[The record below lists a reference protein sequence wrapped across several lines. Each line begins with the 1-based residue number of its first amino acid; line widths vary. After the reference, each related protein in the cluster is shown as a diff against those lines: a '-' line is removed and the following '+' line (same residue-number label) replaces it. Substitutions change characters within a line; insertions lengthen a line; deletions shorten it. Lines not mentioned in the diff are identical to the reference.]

1 MTVTLDPMTLALSM
15 ADTMLLQTERS
26 GRTLDEIRRIA
37 DTIHT
42 MMAATGQ
49 DVSADR
55 IAREIESRFEVWV
68 PREVWVEDPRDHAPW
83 LTDRQDKI
91 EWAYWDRYKT
101 WLTRRSGW
109 KPPAVEAL
117 SDSTDTVLS
126 LLEDPERPGEWSVKG
141 LTYGQVQSGKTANY
155 TGLICK
161 AVDAGYQVVVVLT
174 GAHESLRHQTQT
186 RLDLEFLGFNSR
198 FTRQQTSESIYVGVG
213 NLGLKN
219 PPLCLSITTRDKDF
233 SVSAFES
240 ATADPRR
247 VRLLAVVKKNARILE
262 NLRDWLGNFTTEQA
276 DGRRLATDVP
286 LLLIDDEA
294 DYASVDTKKP
304 RRGGSASD
312 PEHDP
317 TRINQCIRD
326 VLNLFEKRAYV
337 AYTATPFAN
346 IFISDE
352 TDHPEYRDDL
362 FPRSFMVALSPPSNY
377 CGPEVVFGLEDPTAD
392 VVREPLPVIRDVADE
407 GAWMPDGHIKE
418 YQPPRELPRSLKQAI
433 DAFVLGTATR
443 KARTEYFGS
452 RAGHNTMLVHVTRF
466 KAVQFAVARQLTL
479 HLREMDDLWGDRGA
493 AGVVMRQRLRELW
506 EQDFVPTYAELAD
519 RSDLAGLVGE
529 PITFDQVES
538 VLGEVLAECAQAVKT
553 INGEAADVL
562 EYESSTPATVIA
574 VGGDK
579 LSRGLTLEGLTVSY
593 YLRASRTYDT
603 LMQMGRWFGYRSG
616 YLDVTR
622 LYTTRELVDSYVHV
636 TRASREL
643 MDLVSSLAATG
654 RRPVDVGLRVQD
666 GYEHLQVTAGAKMRN
681 STSVSLSSAGQRPET
696 LYMRTTG
703 QAMVENHARLERLVD
718 VVRGYEA
725 VPEELRRG
733 AKGLMRRGVPA
744 SAVIEFLDGFAAS
757 SKILQAR
764 PQTLVDY
771 ISRQNALGELT
782 TWTIAVTAGSSPQM
796 FTVGGETFRMVKRKL
811 LDSAGSVSAGT
822 DFQVGVLVSPDHEA
836 IGLSAEAHERAFQA
850 TRREFSRRNDR
861 TPQRPSG
868 AEIRRHRDPREGLL
882 LVYPVD
888 PAEWVDGV
896 QPEGVPLVGYALSL
910 PNSDTAKPVRY
921 RVNETYLRE
930 LQQMVA
936 EADDDAEGDKE

>member
-1 MTVTLDPMTLALSM
+1 MTLDPMTLALNM
-15 ADTMLLQTERS
+15 AETMLLATDRPGRS
-26 GRTLDEIRRIA
+26 SEEIGRIS
-37 DTIHT
+37 DTVHK
-42 MMAATGQ
+42 MLSAAGH
-49 DVSADR
+49 DIPAER
-55 IAREIESRFEVWV
+55 IARELEARFDVWV
-68 PREVWVEDPRDHAPW
+68 PREVWVADPKGHAPW
-83 LTDRQDKI
+83 LADRHEKI
-91 EWAYWDRYKT
+91 EWSYWDRYKT

-109 KPPAVEAL
+109 KPPAVESL

-126 LLEDPERPGEWSVKG
+126 LLEDPLRPGEWSVKG

-198 FTRQQTSESIYVGVG
+198 FTRQQTAESIEVGVG
-213 NLGLKN
+213 NLGMRN
-219 PPLCLSITTRDKDF
+219 PRLCQSITTRDKDF
-233 SVSAFES
+233 SVGAFES
-240 ATADPRR
+240 TRTDPRR
-247 VRLLAVVKKNARILE
+247 VCLLAVVKKNARILA
-262 NLRDWLGNFTTEQA
+262 NLRDWLGNFATEQA
-276 DGRRLATDVP
+276 DGRRLITEVP

-312 PEHDP
+312 AEHDP

-326 VLNLFEKRAYV
+326 VLSLFEKRAYV

-352 TDHPEYRDDL
+352 IDHPEYGDDL

-407 GAWMPDGHIKE
+407 AAWMPDGHTKDH
-418 YQPPRELPRSLKQAI
+418 QPPSELPASLRQAI
-433 DAFVLGTATR
+433 DAFVLATAAR
-443 KARTEYFGS
+443 KARSEYFGS

-466 KAVQFAVARQLTL
+466 KAVQFAVARQLKE
-479 HLREMDDLWGDRGA
+479 HLRAMDDLWGDRGA
-493 AGVVMRQRLRELW
+493 AGTALRERLRDLW

-519 RSDLAGLVGE
+519 RSDLTGLVGE
-529 PITFDQVES
+529 PLEYDQVES
-538 VLGEVLAECAQAVKT
+538 VIGEVLTECADGVKT

-562 EYESSTPATVIA
+562 EYESNTPATVIA

-636 TRASREL
+636 TRANREL
-643 MDLVSSLAATG
+643 MDLVSSLAAAG
-654 RRPVDVGLRVQD
+654 LRPVDVGLRVQD
-666 GYEHLQVTAGAKMRN
+666 GYEHLQVTAAAKMRN
-681 STSVSLSSAGQRPET
+681 STVLTLSSAGQRPET
-696 LYMRTTG
+696 LYMRTTE

-718 VVRGYEA
+718 AIKDYEP
-725 VPEELRRG
+725 VPEELRHG
-733 AKGLMRRGVPA
+733 AKGLMRSGVPA
-744 SAVIEFLDGFAAS
+744 EVVIEFLDGFAAS

-764 PQTLVDY
+764 PQSLVEY
-771 ISRQNALGELT
+771 ITRQNGQGELT
-782 TWTIAVTAGSSPQM
+782 NWTIAVTSGSAATT
-796 FTVGGETFRMVKRKL
+796 FAAGGETFRMVKRKL
-811 LDSAGSVSAGT
+811 LGSASTISAGT

-836 IGLSAEAHERAFQA
+836 IGLPQDVHDRAFEA
-850 TRREFSRRNDR
+850 TRREFSRRKDR
-861 TPQRPSG
+861 APQRPSG

-888 PAEWVDGV
+888 PTGRVEGI
-896 QPEGVPLVGYALSL
+896 QPEGVPMVGYALSL
-910 PNSDTAKPVRY
+910 PNSDTATPTRY

-930 LQQMVA
+930 LQQMV
-936 EADDDAEGDKE
+936 EDDDDVEGDDE